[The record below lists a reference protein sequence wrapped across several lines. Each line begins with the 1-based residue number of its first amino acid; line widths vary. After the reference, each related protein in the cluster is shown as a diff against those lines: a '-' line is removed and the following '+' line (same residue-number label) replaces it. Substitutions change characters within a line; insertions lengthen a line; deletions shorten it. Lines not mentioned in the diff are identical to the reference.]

1 MKPYLK
7 NPILFLIID
16 LTLPTNKFKYPIIV
30 NLNFLKFSLIYF
42 ISEENPKPEKKLGN
56 EAKLM

>member
-7 NPILFLIID
+7 NPLLFLIID
-16 LTLPTNKFKYPIIV
+16 LTLPTNKLKYPIIV
-30 NLNFLKFSLIYF
+30 NLNFFKFSLIYF
-42 ISEENPKPEKKLGN
+42 ISEENPKLEKKLGN